1 MPKTF
6 DEAFEL
12 ANAIKYGLSAS
23 IFTRNLQRAF
33 ELINRVQAGV
43 VKINKPTTGLE
54 PHVPFGGCKMSS
66 FGMIKEQGETALDFY
81 TKIKTVYLGY

>member
-43 VKINKPTTGLE
+43 VKISKPTTGLE
-54 PHVPFGGCKMSS
+54 PHVPFGGYKMSS
-66 FGMIKEQGETALDFY
+66 FGMIKE
-81 TKIKTVYLGY
+81 